1 MEEILPG
8 LVHWSAFH
16 EGIERRVHSSFLCE
30 SGTLL
35 DPMQPEE
42 GLDAIADAGPPQQIV
57 LSSRHHFRDSA
68 AYAERFQ
75 CPVLPNEAGLAYFQ
89 GEHTVRGF
97 KFSEQLAA
105 DVRTRNLTRMLDE
118 EFDARL
124 FAYAGPVLA
133 GGREMRECFLIRQK
147 ASA

>member
-1 MEEILPG
+1 MEAILPG
-8 LVHWSAFH
+8 VVHWSAFH
-16 EGIERRVHSSFLCE
+16 EGVERRVHSSFLCE

-42 GLDAIADAGPPQQIV
+42 GLDAIADADPPQQIV

-75 CPVLPNEAGLAYFQ
+75 CPVLCNEAGLAYFQ

-133 GGREMRECFLIRQK
+133 GGREMRERFLIGQK